1 MSSELP
7 DSPLKITIIG
17 AGIAGLSAALALS
30 NANPTHEITILES
43 NPSLSEFGAGIQ
55 LSANSAR
62 LLDKWGMT
70 QSLRAVAFEAAHMSA
85 RRWQDNTE
93 LASIPHNPVST
104 WLYGWPH
111 WQIYRPDLQRVLY
124 DGVAKLPNV
133 RVLFGKAVTHV
144 DHVTGTVRTADT
156 VLEADLAVGADGIW
170 SKTRR
175 FLPATQDVRPTP
187 YREHTYRS
195 VIPRSR
201 MLSNPITAP
210 LMSAP
215 ESKAW
220 LGPYNAVLGY
230 TVASDSLYNFI
241 ISVPRPNPD
250 VPLASW
256 NEPGDLA
263 MMRGLVDGWCEEVQ
277 ALASLV
283 QEGECA
289 VWTLGE
295 VLAVPSY
302 VSESGRVVLIG
313 DAAHAILPHAGQ
325 GGGMAIEDAAS
336 LVEFLGCMGS
346 RDDLGRTMSAWS
358 EFRQTRVEHLR
369 EIARS
374 NADALTFP
382 DGPSQVARDAKWAA
396 IIQVQQA

>member
-1 MSSELP
+1 
-7 DSPLKITIIG
+7 
-17 AGIAGLSAALALS
+17 
-30 NANPTHEITILES
+30 
-43 NPSLSEFGAGIQ
+43 
-55 LSANSAR
+55 
-62 LLDKWGMT
+62 
-70 QSLRAVAFEAAHMSA
+70 
-85 RRWQDNTE
+85 
-93 LASIPHNPVST
+93 
-104 WLYGWPH
+104 
-111 WQIYRPDLQRVLY
+111 
-124 DGVAKLPNV
+124 
-133 RVLFGKAVTHV
+133 
-144 DHVTGTVRTADT
+144 
-156 VLEADLAVGADGIW
+156 
-170 SKTRR
+170 
-175 FLPATQDVRPTP
+175 
-187 YREHTYRS
+187 
-195 VIPRSR
+195 

-220 LGPYNAVLGY
+220 LGPYTAVLGY
-230 TVASDSLYNFI
+230 TVASDSRYNFL

-263 MMRGLVDGWCEEVQ
+263 VMRGLVDGWCEEVQ

-289 VWTLGE
+289 VWALGE

-336 LVEFLGCMGS
+336 LAEFLGCMTS

-396 IIQVQQA
+396 ITQEQQAQAAELGVEGLKEKVIREKVAPDPTAKTLVEPGGAMWVNGYDVCEESRKFCREHLRNQRQAIST